1 MKKTPYTVLL
11 VLTVVSLALPNPARA
26 QGTDQLPVVRVGTVS
41 DGAHKYLAT
50 EIRNLIER
58 EVFELTRGEFDVR
71 FPKSKQLQA
80 DWSIAGVN
88 TAINKLLADRDVD
101 LVIALGVLGS
111 NELAR
116 RTRLPK
122 PVIAPFI
129 IDREIQAL
137 PFKDGAS
144 GVKNLSYL
152 TFPGDVQRDLR
163 RFREIVRF
171 KTLGLFYQ
179 QEMMEAIP
187 ALRQKA
193 MQAARNVGADVRFIP
208 VGTSANAALTAIPND
223 VDAVYLPPLVRLS
236 QEEFEKLINGLIKR
250 RLPSFALLGRTDVE
264 RGVLA
269 GVAPAVELGRSA
281 RRVALN
287 LQRILLGEDAGT
299 LPVSL
304 PLRERLT
311 INMRT
316 ARAIGFSPSFRM
328 MRTADLLFE
337 QVPAKRRLSLDSAVR
352 EAVRANR
359 DIKVAQQTVAA
370 GEQDIRQARSA
381 LFPQLDLLG
390 DGVHIDDKR
399 AAVIPGQA
407 ENTTSGSLAL
417 NQIIYSEPTFG
428 NISVQRS
435 LQRSRESQRDTVR
448 LNIVLD
454 AANAYLDVLRAKTT
468 ERIAR
473 DNVDLSLQNLELAK
487 LRRRIGTASPAEV
500 FRWQSEVATSR
511 GILVTAEARTG
522 VARIALNRLMHR
534 PLDERFATTE
544 VGLDDP
550 ALITSRQSLIDMIDD
565 RRSFVTFSNFMVEEG
580 LAASP
585 ELREIQAGIDAQ
597 QRTLKSTKAAFWQP
611 SLSLGA
617 EQTEIFDRSGA
628 GSSGPIIDAIG
639 DSETIIA
646 LQLRLP
652 LYTGG
657 SRRADETQAAE
668 ELTGLRLQ
676 RQSTIE
682 RVEQRTRSALQTAR
696 ASYANIEL
704 LRQAADAALKNL
716 ELVQDSYARGVV
728 SIVDLLDAQNSAV
741 LSEQRASNAIYNFLK
756 DLMELERSISR
767 FDFFQSADEQAQW
780 IKRLQAF
787 FKQRS
792 VFEQ

>member
-41 DGAHKYLAT
+41 DGANKYLST

-58 EVFELTRGEFDVR
+58 EVFELTHGEFDVR

-80 DWSIAGVN
+80 DWSVAGVN
-88 TAINKLLADRDVD
+88 TAIDKLLADREVD
-101 LVIALGVLGS
+101 MVIALGVLGS

-163 RFREIVRF
+163 RFRELVRF

-193 MQAARNVGADVRFIP
+193 MQAASNVGADVRFIP

-236 QEEFEKLINGLIKR
+236 QEEFEILINGLIKR
-250 RLPSFALLGRTDVE
+250 QLPSFALLGRTDVE

-269 GVAPAVELGRSA
+269 GVAPAVELDRSA

-337 QVPAKRRLSLDSAVR
+337 QVPAKRRLSLDNAVR
-352 EAVRANR
+352 EAVQANL

-417 NQIIYSEPTFG
+417 NQIIYSEPTFA

-448 LNIVLD
+448 GNIVLG

-468 ERIAR
+468 ERIAK

-487 LRRRIGTASPAEV
+487 LRRQIGTASPAEV
-500 FRWQSEVATSR
+500 FRWQSAVATSR
-511 GILVTAEARTG
+511 GILVIAEARTR
-522 VARIALNRLMHR
+522 VAKIALNRLLHR

-565 RRSFVTFSNFMVEEG
+565 PRSFATFSNFMVEEG

-597 QRTLKSTKAAFWQP
+597 QRTLKSSKAAFWQP

-617 EQTEIFDRSGA
+617 EQTEIFDRSGTS
-628 GSSGPIIDAIG
+628 SSGPIIDAIG
-639 DSETIIA
+639 DSETTIA

-682 RVEQRTRSALQTAR
+682 RVEQRIRSALQTAR

-704 LRQAADAALKNL
+704 LHQAADAALKNL

-741 LSEQRASNAIYNFLK
+741 VSEQRASNAIYNFLK

-767 FDFFQSADEQAQW
+767 FDFFQSADEQNQW